1 MKHTLAAV
9 LLFASCGHGHNAAQ
23 MHSSFPALPMIPQA
37 RQVQEPKQQPKPKPE
52 PAPIHSLREIDETRA
67 KIQPFLDAVA
77 QVESLGCDNVVGD
90 KGKAIGRFQ
99 IWQIYWQDASAYCP
113 KIGGQYKD
121 CTQKLYAERVV
132 VAYLLKFAR
141 KAVDAKD
148 WQTLARIHNGGPR
161 GATKEA
167 TKPYWVKVRKEL
179 AKRK

>member
-1 MKHTLAAV
+1 MKHTLAA
-9 LLFASCGHGHNAAQ
+9 LLLLASCGHDPIQMRNVTLGAAY
-23 MHSSFPALPMIPQA
+23 PMPMPSQ
-37 RQVQEPKQQPKPKPE
+37 QEPKQQ

-99 IWQIYWQDASAYCP
+99 IWQIYWQDALAYCP